1 MHGRLPR
8 RPDAGAAQTRLCYKK
23 FHQARPM
30 KGAAEPTRDV
40 SEGHVR
46 PICLLALVGRGR
58 RDFEAEPL
66 FSRSLI

>member
-1 MHGRLPR
+1 MHGRLQR
-8 RPDAGAAQTRLCYKK
+8 RPDAGAAQTRLCDKK

-30 KGAAEPTRDV
+30 KGAAEPDEGL

-58 RDFEAEPL
+58 RDYGAEPL